1 MDTPSTDPSATPPT
15 KPTTMAP
22 PPPATAPTI
31 VIRSGSGPIMRLFAA
46 AGWSLALICFVVI
59 VAKSAKKEVYYD
71 TTGGIQEKY
80 HSLDKE
86 ATDKIAIINV
96 SGVIGSGEGYVKHQ
110 IDLIRQDPDVKAVV
124 LRVNSPGGTITGSDY
139 IYHHLTKL
147 REERDLPIVVSM
159 GGLAA
164 SGGYYVSM
172 AVGDEG
178 NTIFAEPTTTTGSI
192 GVIIPHY
199 DLSGFLEQHNIQ
211 DDSIM
216 SHPRKQMLSMT
227 RAISDE
233 NRQILQNYV
242 DEAFGRFTDIVKKG
256 RPQFE
261 EDEEALTALA
271 TGEIFSANQ
280 ALALGLVD
288 KIGFIEDAIQ
298 RAVSLANL
306 NTENVRV
313 VEYNPPVSL
322 LGSLGAPSMA
332 NSSFDTLALLDMA
345 TPRAYYMMTSLPALA
360 VGQAGRAD

>member
-1 MDTPSTDPSATPPT
+1 METPPTDPSAAQPSPATNI
-15 KPTTMAP
+15 AP
-22 PPPATAPTI
+22 PPSAPAPTI
-31 VIRSGSGPIMRLFAA
+31 VIRTGSGPIMRMFAA
-46 AGWSLALICFVVI
+46 AGWAIALICIVVI
-59 VAKSAKKEVYYD
+59 VVRNAKKEAYFD

-80 HSLDKE
+80 HSLNGE

-110 IDLIRQDPDVKAVV
+110 IDLIRQDDDVKAVV
-124 LRVNSPGGTITGSDY
+124 LRINSPGGTITGSDY

-147 REERDLPIVVSM
+147 REDRGLPIVVSM

-164 SGGYYVSM
+164 SGGYYVAM
-172 AVGDEG
+172 AVGDEA

-199 DLSGFLEQHNIQ
+199 DLSGLLERYDIR

-227 RAISDE
+227 RPISDE

-242 DEAFGRFTDIVKKG
+242 DEAFHRFTDIIKKG
-256 RPQFE
+256 RPRFQKD
-261 EDEEALTALA
+261 EDALMQLA

-280 ALALGLVD
+280 ALKHGLVD
-288 KIGFIEDAIQ
+288 KIGFIEDAIE
-298 RAVSLANL
+298 RAVLLANL
-306 NTENVRV
+306 DKTEVRV
-313 VEYNPPVSL
+313 VEYDPPSTLLDTLGVAKMSNPT
-322 LGSLGAPSMA
+322 
-332 NSSFDTLALLDMA
+332 FDTLTLLDMA

-360 VGQAGRAD
+360 IGRAGRAD